1 MCQKTKACTA
11 AYGAATRALK
21 AISKVRTATTTSPPS
36 RRSVSPPR
44 SPPGGWPLIFLLS
57 RGHLGFLCSE
67 ELLDAHVFSLAHL
80 FHLIVIFFPS
90 CHLLFVP
97 LWPSFVLPLTVV
109 FSGVLSP
116 FWRPRGGVPG
126 LLLPHFWRSMRR
138 AGNHAGQWHSSSGS
152 CGPGA
157 GSAAAPPPFAFPA
170 GCHLLVAPCLL
181 HRQPPLYLPSSD
193 DRSFLLVLPLGEA
206 PCSVSLWSQRPCCL
220 SW

>member
-80 FHLIVIFFPS
+80 FHVIVIFFPS

-97 LWPSFVLPLTVV
+97 LWPSFVLPLTV
-109 FSGVLSP
+109 FSRGALPVLEAPWRCPWAAALASFLEIHAKIREPSRAVAQQQQWQLWSWCWQCSCPTSVCFPCWLSP
-116 FWRPRGGVPG
+116 PRGSLSAPS
-126 LLLPHFWRSMRR
+126 P
-138 AGNHAGQWHSSSGS
+138 ASS
-152 CGPGA
+152 
-157 GSAAAPPPFAFPA
+157 
-170 GCHLLVAPCLL
+170 L
-181 HRQPPLYLPSSD
+181 PPL
-193 DRSFLLVLPLGEA
+193 LG
-206 PCSVSLWSQRPCCL
+206 
-220 SW
+220 